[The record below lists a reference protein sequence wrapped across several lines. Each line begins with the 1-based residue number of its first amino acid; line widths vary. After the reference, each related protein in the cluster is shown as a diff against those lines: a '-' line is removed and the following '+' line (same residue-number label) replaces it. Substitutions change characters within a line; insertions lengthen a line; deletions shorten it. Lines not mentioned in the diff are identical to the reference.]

1 MRDRSADH
9 RGQGPFNQN
18 CQFPFTYNGVT
29 YDSCTDQDNAGV
41 PWCSVFN
48 DLFGNYQEGF
58 WGNCLSREL
67 ELAQETFSNSSQS
80 CSDSRYHVCTA
91 AANYGFIAVNFEERV
106 VEMSVRTPREGEQMS
121 HIIKY

>member
-9 RGQGPFNQN
+9 EGDGPFNQN
-18 CQFPFTYNGVT
+18 CQFPFRYGGVL
-29 YDSCTDQDNAGV
+29 YHSCTDVGNGGV
-41 PWCSVFN
+41 AWCSTYTDAEDNHVA
-48 DLFGNYQEGF
+48 GY
-58 WGNCLSREL
+58 WGNCLAREL

>member
-48 DLFGNYQEGF
+48 DLFGNYQGCIVYFPRYKEY
-58 WGNCLSREL
+58 NLSR
-67 ELAQETFSNSSQS
+67 
-80 CSDSRYHVCTA
+80 
-91 AANYGFIAVNFEERV
+91 I
-106 VEMSVRTPREGEQMS
+106 S
-121 HIIKY
+121 HGKGAKS

>member
-48 DLFGNYQEGF
+48 DLFGNY
-58 WGNCLSREL
+58 
-67 ELAQETFSNSSQS
+67 
-80 CSDSRYHVCTA
+80 
-91 AANYGFIAVNFEERV
+91 
-106 VEMSVRTPREGEQMS
+106 
-121 HIIKY
+121 

>member
-48 DLFGNYQEGF
+48 DLFGNYQGCIVYF
-58 WGNCLSREL
+58 P
-67 ELAQETFSNSSQS
+67 
-80 CSDSRYHVCTA
+80 RYILKNIYPVYPT
-91 AANYGFIAVNFEERV
+91 
-106 VEMSVRTPREGEQMS
+106 S
-121 HIIKY
+121 HGKGAKS